1 VQEAIKRF
9 NAMLPD
15 SAKGKVITRDTISR
29 SVSTRAR
36 LQSLQEQGVPAQ
48 KSNLGIVKEIQRLHP
63 EAQVDL
69 RPVR

>member
-1 VQEAIKRF
+1 
-9 NAMLPD
+9 
-15 SAKGKVITRDTISR
+15 
-29 SVSTRAR
+29 VSTRAR
-36 LQSLQEQGVPAQ
+36 LQSLQEQGIPAQ